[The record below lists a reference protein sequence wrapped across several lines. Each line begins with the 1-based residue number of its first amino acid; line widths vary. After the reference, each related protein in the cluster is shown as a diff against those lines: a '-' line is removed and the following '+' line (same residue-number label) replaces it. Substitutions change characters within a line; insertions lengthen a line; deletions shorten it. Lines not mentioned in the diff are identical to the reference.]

1 MSINDNTV
9 VKILSE
15 INYKIGKK
23 LGEGMFSTVKLGMH
37 SLTNEQVAIKIVE
50 KARISKIEDKE
61 RINREISIM
70 KKVNHYNIAKLYQVV
85 ETKLIIYLIQ
95 EYIQGKDFLEYLNKK
110 KKLIETEACKFFHQ
124 IISGLEYL
132 HQCGIAHRDFKPE
145 NIILTNNNQLLKI
158 IDFGLS
164 NTYKDGQLL
173 KRLWFSLLC
182 PTRND

>member
-1 MSINDNTV
+1 MSINDNSV

-23 LGEGMFSTVKLGMH
+23 LGEGMFSTVKLGTH

-50 KARISKIEDKE
+50 KAKISKIEDKE
-61 RINREISIM
+61 RINREISIL

-110 KKLIETEACKFFHQ
+110 K
-124 IISGLEYL
+124 S
-132 HQCGIAHRDFKPE
+132 
-145 NIILTNNNQLLKI
+145 
-158 IDFGLS
+158 
-164 NTYKDGQLL
+164 
-173 KRLWFSLLC
+173 
-182 PTRND
+182 